1 VPRQPLRFRA
11 RARAQALLRGTTD
24 AAPLAAPVKGR
35 ARLGRRTK
43 TLVKR
48 LGPGDIAVI
57 DHADIDR
64 IAAED
69 LVASGVRGVINL
81 SPSSTDRYPNTGPL
95 VLVRAGVCLVDAP
108 GAPLFDELRDGE
120 EIVLT
125 GGGQVRRGTEVIATG
140 KRLALGPLEEQHTV
154 QRARIDRAISDFA
167 ANTAEHVREEGELL
181 AGEIDLPRVSTSFQ
195 DRHVLIVVRG
205 TTYRS
210 DLRTLR
216 AYIHDVRPVLVGVD
230 GGADALLEEGL
241 DPHVIL
247 GDMDSATDAALRS
260 GAEVIVHA
268 YRDGRAP
275 GSERLDEM
283 GVEHLVAPAIGTSQD
298 VAMLLAYE
306 NGAELIVSVG
316 AQFNLVE
323 FLDKNRAG
331 MSSTFLTRL
340 RIGEILVDAKGVSRL
355 YNPGVSGRLIWMF
368 LGVAILLTLIVV
380 LVSDPLSELAD
391 RIWLKIEVLFG
402 L

>member
-1 VPRQPLRFRA
+1 MARPPLRSRA
-11 RARAQALLRGTTD
+11 RARAQALLRGTAD
-24 AAPLAAPVKGR
+24 GEPVQAPIRGR

-43 TLVKR
+43 ELVKR
-48 LGPGDIAVI
+48 LGAEDIAII

-69 LVASGVRGVINL
+69 LVASGVRAVVNL
-81 SPSSTDRYPNTGPL
+81 SPSSTDRYPNSGPL
-95 VLVRAGVCLVDAP
+95 LLVRAGVCLVDAP
-108 GAPLFDELRDGE
+108 GADLFEELRDGE
-120 EIVLT
+120 EIT
-125 GGGQVRRGTEVIATG
+125 ISGGSVRRGSELVARG
-140 KRLALGPLEEQHTV
+140 ERLRLARLEEVHAQ
-154 QRARIDRAISDFA
+154 QRARIHTAIADFA
-167 ANTAEHVREEGELL
+167 ANTSEHVREEGDLL
-181 AGEIDLPRVSTSFQ
+181 AGEIALPRTSTRFQ

-241 DPHVIL
+241 TPDVIL
-247 GDMDSATDAALRS
+247 GDMDSASDAVLRS

-268 YRDGRAP
+268 YRDGRSP
-275 GSERLDEM
+275 GSERMEAM

-298 VAMLLAYE
+298 VAMLLAFE

-355 YNPGVSGRLIWMF
+355 YNPGVSGRLIWIF
-368 LGVAILLTLIVV
+368 FGVAILLTLIVV
-380 LVSDPLSELAD
+380 LVSDPLRELAD
-391 RIWLKIEVLFG
+391 LIWLKIEVLLG

>member
-1 VPRQPLRFRA
+1 MARQPLRSRA
-11 RARAQALLRGTTD
+11 RATAQRFLRGGE
-24 AAPLAAPVKGR
+24 AAEPVAAPVRGR

-43 TLVKR
+43 ALVKR
-48 LGPGDIAVI
+48 LGPEDVAII

-69 LVASGVRGVINL
+69 LVTSGVRAVVNL
-81 SPSSTDRYPNTGPL
+81 SPSSTDRYPNAGPL

-108 GAPLFDELRDGE
+108 GAPLFDELSDGDE
-120 EIVLT
+120 LAIS
-125 GGGQVRRGTEVIATG
+125 GGVVRRGDEVVATG
-140 KRLALGPLEEQHTV
+140 QRLRLAALEEQHAR
-154 QRARIDRAISDFA
+154 QRERIDHAIADFA

-181 AGEIDLPRVSTSFQ
+181 AGEVRLPRTRTTFQ

-205 TTYRS
+205 TTYRN

-230 GGADALLEEGL
+230 GGSDALLEEGL
-241 DPHVIL
+241 EPDMIV
-247 GDMDSATDAALRS
+247 GDMDSVSDAALRS

-275 GSERLDEM
+275 GSERLEAL
-283 GVEHLVAPAIGTSQD
+283 GVDHLTAPAIGTSQD

-355 YNPGVSGRLIWMF
+355 YNPGVSGRLIWVF

-391 RIWLKIEVLFG
+391 RVWLKIEVLLG

>member
-1 VPRQPLRFRA
+1 VARQPLRFRA
-11 RARAQALLRGTTD
+11 RARAQAILRGTP
-24 AAPLAAPVKGR
+24 AAEPRAAPVQGR

-43 TLVKR
+43 ELVKR
-48 LGPGDIAVI
+48 LRPEDIAVI

-69 LVASGVRGVINL
+69 LVASGVRGIINL
-81 SPSSTDRYPNTGPL
+81 SESSTDRYPNSGPL
-95 VLVRAGVCLVDAP
+95 LLVRAGVCLVDAP

-120 EIVLT
+120 EITVGP
-125 GGGQVRRGTEVIATG
+125 GGDVRRGTDVIARG
-140 KRLALGPLEEQHTV
+140 RRLRLADLEEQHAM
-154 QRARIDRAISDFA
+154 QRVRIDRAIADFA
-167 ANTAEHVREEGELL
+167 ANTAERVREEGQLL
-181 AGEIDLPRVSTSFQ
+181 AGDFELPRPRTSFQ

-216 AYIHDVRPVLVGVD
+216 PYIHDVRPVLVGVD
-230 GGADALLEEGL
+230 GGADALLEEEL
-241 DPHVIL
+241 QPDVIL
-247 GDMDSATDAALRS
+247 GDMDSASDAALRS

-268 YRDGRAP
+268 YHDGRAP
-275 GSERLDEM
+275 GSERLDAM

-340 RIGEILVDAKGVSRL
+340 RIGDILVDAKGVSRL
-355 YNPGVSGRLIWMF
+355 YNPGVSSRMIWLF
-368 LGVAILLTLIVV
+368 LGVAIVLTLIVV

-391 RIWLKIEVLFG
+391 RIWLKIEVLLG

>member
-1 VPRQPLRFRA
+1 MARQPLRSRA
-11 RARAQALLRGTTD
+11 RARAQAILRGTTD
-24 AAPLAAPVKGR
+24 AEPLATPVQGR
-35 ARLGRRTK
+35 ARLGRKTK
-43 TLVKR
+43 ALVKR
-48 LGPGDIAVI
+48 LGPDDIAVI

-81 SPSSTDRYPNTGPL
+81 SPSSTDRYPNSGPL
-95 VLVRAGVCLVDAP
+95 LLVRAGVCLVDAP
-108 GAPLFDELRDGE
+108 GAPLFDELRDGD
-120 EIVLT
+120 EIVIS
-125 GGGQVRRGTEVIATG
+125 GGGDVRRGSEVVARG
-140 KRLALGPLEEQHTV
+140 ERLALAGLEEQHTL
-154 QRARIDRAISDFA
+154 QRARIDRAIADFA

-181 AGEIDLPRVSTSFQ
+181 AGEFDLPRTRTSFQ

-216 AYIHDVRPVLVGVD
+216 PYIHDVRPVLVGVD

-241 DPHVIL
+241 EPDVIL

-268 YRDGRAP
+268 YSDGRAP
-275 GSERLDEM
+275 GSERLDTM
-283 GVEHLVAPAIGTSQD
+283 GVEHLVAPAVGTSQD

-355 YNPGVSGRLIWMF
+355 YNPGVSGRLIWIF

-380 LVSDPLSELAD
+380 LISDPLRELAD
-391 RIWLKIEVLFG
+391 LIWLKIEVLLG

>member
-1 VPRQPLRFRA
+1 
-11 RARAQALLRGTTD
+11 
-24 AAPLAAPVKGR
+24 
-35 ARLGRRTK
+35 
-43 TLVKR
+43 VKR
-48 LGPGDIAVI
+48 LGPGDVAVI

-69 LVASGVRGVINL
+69 LVASGVRAVINV
-81 SPSSTDRYPNTGPL
+81 SESSTDRYPNSGPL
-95 VLVRAGVCLVDAP
+95 VLVRAGICLVDCP
-108 GAPLFDELRDGE
+108 GAPLFDELSDGDELTITGGAVRRDGE
-120 EIVLT
+120 MV
-125 GGGQVRRGTEVIATG
+125 VDGT
-140 KRLALGPLEEQHTV
+140 RLALGALEEQHAL
-154 QRARIDRAISDFA
+154 QRARIDRAIADFA
-167 ANTAEHVREEGELL
+167 ANTAEHAREEGEVL
-181 AGEIDLPRVSTSFQ
+181 AGDVELPRTRTEFT

-205 TTYRS
+205 TTYRN
-210 DLRTLR
+210 DLRTLHP
-216 AYIHDVRPVLVGVD
+216 YIHDVRPVLVGVD
-230 GGADALLEEGL
+230 GGSDALLEEGL
-241 DPHVIL
+241 EPDVIV
-247 GDMDSATDAALRS
+247 GDMDSVSDAALRS

-275 GSERLDEM
+275 GSERLDAL
-283 GVEHLVAPAIGTSQD
+283 GVEHVVAPAIGTSQD

-355 YNPGVSGRLIWMF
+355 YNPGVSGRLIWIF
-368 LGVAILLTLIVV
+368 FAVAILLTLIVV

-391 RIWLKIEVLFG
+391 RIWLKIEVLLG

>member
-1 VPRQPLRFRA
+1 MARLPLRSRA
-11 RARAQALLRGTTD
+11 RALLRGGEEP
-24 AAPLAAPVKGR
+24 APFVTPIRGH
-35 ARLGRRTK
+35 ARLGRKTK
-43 TLVKR
+43 DLVKR
-48 LGPGDIAVI
+48 LGPEDIAVI
-57 DHADIDR
+57 DHADLDR

-69 LVASGVRGVINL
+69 LIATGVRAVVNVAS
-81 SPSSTDRYPNTGPL
+81 SSTDRYPNPGPL
-95 VLVRAGVCLVDAP
+95 LVARAGVRLVDVP

-120 EIVLT
+120 EIVIV
-125 GGGQVRRGTEVIATG
+125 GGEIRRGTTPIARG
-140 KRLALGPLEEQHTV
+140 EPLGVAELERRHAL
-154 QRARIDRAISDFA
+154 QRERVDRAIADFA
-167 ANTAEHVREEGELL
+167 ANTMEHVREEGELL
-181 AGEIDLPRVSTSFQ
+181 AGELELPRARTEFR

-205 TTYRS
+205 TTYRK

-216 AYIHDVRPVLVGVD
+216 AYIEDVRPVLVGVD
-230 GGADALLEEGL
+230 GGADAILEEGL
-241 DPHVIL
+241 TPDVIL

-268 YRDGRAP
+268 YSDGRAP
-275 GSERLDEM
+275 GSERLEEM

-316 AQFNLVE
+316 AHFNLIE

-355 YNPGVSGRLIWMF
+355 YNPGVSNRTVGVFFACAALLI
-368 LGVAILLTLIVV
+368 ALIVI
-380 LVSDPLSELAD
+380 VSAPLRELAD
-391 RIWLKIEVLFG
+391 LVWLKIEVLLG